1 MEKFIEYLYSKFLL
15 CSSVSIDS
23 RTVAE
28 GALFFG
34 LNGPNFKGSK
44 YAAAALEKGASFAV
58 IDDPDE
64 ANDPKIIY
72 CEDPLKGLQDLA
84 KFHRAFYKK
93 PLIALTGS
101 NGKTTTKELM
111 FRVLSKKYITHATK
125 GNLNNRIGVPL
136 TLLGITPQTQMVI
149 IEMGANHVGEINELC
164 QMAQPTHGLITNI
177 GYAHTATFG
186 GFEGVIRGK
195 SELFEYLRTSHGLPF
210 INIEDKVLAN
220 MAKRFKEKIT
230 YPSTDM
236 VFVAAQPMVSYERAE
251 VTYQTHLL
259 GAYNY
264 MNLAAAYAVGT
275 YFEVEEESIIDAV
288 NNYQSDNMRSQL
300 LLKGTNQILLDAY
313 NANPD
318 SMRVALRS
326 LESFEGDKVAIL
338 GDMNELE
345 DSEAEHFQL
354 LQEADQMGLRM
365 IITVGPQMALIK
377 GRFPEVKW
385 FGTATEVT
393 HFVREM
399 SFEHTAVLIKA
410 SRSIEL
416 EVVVSS
422 FN

>member
-125 GNLNNRIGVPL
+125 GNLNNHIGVPL

-220 MAKRFKEKIT
+220 MTKRFKEKIT

-264 MNLAAAYAVGT
+264 MNLAAAYAVGI

-416 EVVVSS
+416 ELVVSS

>member
-125 GNLNNRIGVPL
+125 GNLNNHIGVPL

-264 MNLAAAYAVGT
+264 MNLAAAYAVGI

-377 GRFPEVKW
+377 GRFPEVRW

-416 EVVVSS
+416 ELVVSS

>member
-44 YAAAALEKGASFAV
+44 YAVAALEKGASFAV

-125 GNLNNRIGVPL
+125 GNLNNHIGVPL

-220 MAKRFKEKIT
+220 MTKRFKEKIT
-230 YPSTDM
+230 YPHTDM

-251 VTYQTHLL
+251 VTHQTHLL

-264 MNLAAAYAVGT
+264 MNLAAAYAIGT
-275 YFEVEEESIIDAV
+275 YFEVKEESIIDAV

-345 DSEAEHFQL
+345 DSEAAHFQL
-354 LQEADQMGLRM
+354 LQEADQLGLTM

-377 GRFPEVKW
+377 GCFPEVKW

-393 HFVREM
+393 HFIRKM
-399 SFEHTAVLIKA
+399 SFEHTAVLIKG

-416 EVVVSS
+416 ELVVPS

>member
-44 YAAAALEKGASFAV
+44 YAASALEKGASFAV

-64 ANDPKIIY
+64 ANDTKIIY

-125 GNLNNRIGVPL
+125 GNLNNHIGVPL

-264 MNLAAAYAVGT
+264 MNLAAAYAVGI

-338 GDMNELE
+338 GDMNELD

-416 EVVVSS
+416 ELVVSS

>member
-58 IDDPDE
+58 IDDHDE
-64 ANDPKIIY
+64 ANDTKIIY

-125 GNLNNRIGVPL
+125 GNLNNHIGVPL

-264 MNLAAAYAVGT
+264 MNLAAAYAVGI

-377 GRFPEVKW
+377 GRFPEVRW

-416 EVVVSS
+416 ELVVSS

>member
-64 ANDPKIIY
+64 ANDTKIIY

-125 GNLNNRIGVPL
+125 GNLNNHIGVPL

-264 MNLAAAYAVGT
+264 MNLAAAYAVGI

-377 GRFPEVKW
+377 GRFPEVRW

-416 EVVVSS
+416 ELVVSS

>member
-64 ANDPKIIY
+64 GNNPKIIY

-93 PLIALTGS
+93 SLIALTGS

-125 GNLNNRIGVPL
+125 GNLNNHIGVPL

-236 VFVAAQPMVSYERAE
+236 AFVAAQPMVSYERAE

-275 YFEVEEESIIDAV
+275 YFEVEEESIIDTV

-345 DSEAEHFQL
+345 DSEAAHFQL

-377 GRFPEVKW
+377 GHFPEVKW

-393 HFVREM
+393 HFVREI

-416 EVVVSS
+416 EGVVSS

>member
-64 ANDPKIIY
+64 ANDTKIIY

-125 GNLNNRIGVPL
+125 GNLNNHIGVPL

-251 VTYQTHLL
+251 VTHQTHLL

-264 MNLAAAYAVGT
+264 MNLAAAYAVGI

-318 SMRVALRS
+318 SMRLALRS

-377 GRFPEVKW
+377 GRFPEVNW

-416 EVVVSS
+416 ELVVSS

>member
-44 YAAAALEKGASFAV
+44 YAVAALEKGASFAV

-64 ANDPKIIY
+64 ANDTKIIY

-125 GNLNNRIGVPL
+125 GNLNNHIGVPL

-264 MNLAAAYAVGT
+264 MNLAAAYAVGI

-338 GDMNELE
+338 GDMNELD

-354 LQEADQMGLRM
+354 LQEADQLGLTM

-377 GRFPEVKW
+377 GCFPEVKW

-393 HFVREM
+393 HFIRKM
-399 SFEHTAVLIKA
+399 SFEHTAVLIKG

-416 EVVVSS
+416 ELVVPS

>member
-1 MEKFIEYLYSKFLL
+1 M
-15 CSSVSIDS
+15 
-23 RTVAE
+23 T
-28 GALFFG
+28 
-34 LNGPNFKGSK
+34 
-44 YAAAALEKGASFAV
+44 
-58 IDDPDE
+58 
-64 ANDPKIIY
+64 
-72 CEDPLKGLQDLA
+72 
-84 KFHRAFYKK
+84 
-93 PLIALTGS
+93 
-101 NGKTTTKELM
+101 
-111 FRVLSKKYITHATK
+111 
-125 GNLNNRIGVPL
+125 
-136 TLLGITPQTQMVI
+136 
-149 IEMGANHVGEINELC
+149 
-164 QMAQPTHGLITNI
+164 
-177 GYAHTATFG
+177 
-186 GFEGVIRGK
+186 
-195 SELFEYLRTSHGLPF
+195 
-210 INIEDKVLAN
+210 
-220 MAKRFKEKIT
+220 KRFKEKIT

-251 VTYQTHLL
+251 VTHQTHLL

-275 YFEVEEESIIDAV
+275 YFEVEEESIIDTV

-345 DSEAEHFQL
+345 DSEAAHFQL

-385 FGTATEVT
+385 FGTAIEVT

-416 EVVVSS
+416 ELVVPS

>member
-72 CEDPLKGLQDLA
+72 CEDTLKALQSLA

-93 PLIALTGS
+93 PLIGLTGS

-125 GNLNNRIGVPL
+125 GNLNNHIGVPL

-264 MNLAAAYAVGT
+264 MNLAAAYAVGI

-318 SMRVALRS
+318 SMRVALNS
-326 LESFEGDKVAIL
+326 LDAFEGDKVAIL

-345 DSEAEHFQL
+345 DSEAAHFQL

-377 GRFPEVKW
+377 GRFPEVRW

-416 EVVVSS
+416 ELVVSS

>member
-23 RTVAE
+23 RTVME

-72 CEDPLKGLQDLA
+72 CEDTLKALQSLA

-93 PLIALTGS
+93 PLIGLTGS

-111 FRVLSKKYITHATK
+111 FRALSKKYITHATK
-125 GNLNNRIGVPL
+125 GNLNNHIGVPL

-164 QMAQPTHGLITNI
+164 QIARPTHGLITNI
-177 GYAHTATFG
+177 GSAHTATFG

-220 MAKRFKEKIT
+220 MTKRFKEKIT

-251 VTYQTHLL
+251 VTHQTHLL

-264 MNLAAAYAVGT
+264 MNLAAAYAVGI

-318 SMRVALRS
+318 SMRVALNS
-326 LESFEGDKVAIL
+326 LDAFEGDKVAIL

-345 DSEAEHFQL
+345 DSEAAHLQL
-354 LQEADQMGLRM
+354 LQEADQLGLKM
-365 IITVGPQMALIK
+365 IIIVGPQMALIK
-377 GRFPEVKW
+377 DRFPEVKW
-385 FGTATEVT
+385 FGTATEVA

-416 EVVVSS
+416 EMVVSS

>member
-64 ANDPKIIY
+64 ANDTKIIY

-125 GNLNNRIGVPL
+125 GNLNNHIGVPL

-416 EVVVSS
+416 ELVVSS

>member
-93 PLIALTGS
+93 SLIALTGS

-111 FRVLSKKYITHATK
+111 FQVLSKKYITHATK

-195 SELFEYLRTSHGLPF
+195 SELFEYLRTSYGLPF
-210 INIEDKVLAN
+210 INIEDKVLVN
-220 MAKRFKEKIT
+220 MTKRFKEKIT

-251 VTYQTHLL
+251 VTHQTHLL

-275 YFEVEEESIIDAV
+275 YFEVEEKSIIDAV

-318 SMRVALRS
+318 SMRVALSS

-345 DSEAEHFQL
+345 DSEAAHFQL
-354 LQEADQMGLRM
+354 LQEADQMGFRM

-377 GRFPEVKW
+377 DRFPEVKW

-393 HFVREM
+393 HFIREM

-416 EVVVSS
+416 ELVVSS

>member
-64 ANDPKIIY
+64 ANDTKIIY

-111 FRVLSKKYITHATK
+111 FQVLSKKYITHATK
-125 GNLNNRIGVPL
+125 GNLNNHIGVPL

-264 MNLAAAYAVGT
+264 MNLAAAYAVGI

-377 GRFPEVKW
+377 GRFPEVRW

-416 EVVVSS
+416 ELVVSS

>member
-125 GNLNNRIGVPL
+125 GNLNNHIGVPL

-264 MNLAAAYAVGT
+264 MNLAAAYAVGI

-416 EVVVSS
+416 ELVVSS

>member
-34 LNGPNFKGSK
+34 LNGPNFEGSK

-58 IDDPDE
+58 IDDPNE
-64 ANDPKIIY
+64 GNDPKIIF

-111 FRVLSKKYITHATK
+111 FRVLNKKYITHATE
-125 GNLNNRIGVPL
+125 GNLNNHIGVPL

-149 IEMGANHVGEINELC
+149 IEMGANHVGEINKLC

-195 SELFEYLRTSHGLPF
+195 SELFQYLQASHGLPF

-220 MAKRFKEKIT
+220 MTKRFKEKIT

-251 VTYQTHLL
+251 VTHQTHLL

-275 YFEVEEESIIDAV
+275 YFEVEEESIIDTV

-345 DSEAEHFQL
+345 DSEAAHFQL

-385 FGTATEVT
+385 FGTAIEVT

-416 EVVVSS
+416 ELVVPS